1 MVSFSAKKKERVAMK
16 RRYQIEQQR
25 AVQQFRRIANEQNPN
40 IQMILPLADIVG
52 LLQQGVGNLLR
63 QAGLELMHLVMDEEV
78 KSLAGE
84 RHQQHEG
91 RRAHRWG
98 KEDGYCVVDGQ
109 KVPIRRTRLRTADKR
124 EKRLGSYELF
134 QRSGPIQAS
143 VWDKMMRGLS
153 TRNYGAVVK
162 DFQDA
167 YGIEKSAVS
176 ENFIEASRE
185 KVKQLMERPL
195 GELRLCA
202 VLIDGTPFKDRQM
215 IVALGIGCDGTK
227 TVLGIREGA
236 TENATV
242 VSALLSELVERG
254 LDFSTPR
261 LYILDGGKALHA
273 AVRRHAGEAA
283 FIQRCQVHKK
293 RNVVDHLPDE
303 HKADVRKKLQNAYA
317 MSEYSDAKRALEKLH
332 RELMDLNPSAARSLE
347 EGMEETLTVHR
358 LRVPDQLRRTLSCTN
373 VIESA
378 FSIVETVC
386 RNVKRW
392 RPGDQIERW
401 VGSGLLVA
409 ERQFRKVIGHRQ
421 IPLLLSSMA
430 NAVSQKPI
438 AKRAAVA

>member
-1 MVSFSAKKKERVAMK
+1 MKKQ
-16 RRYQIEQQR
+16 YQIEQQR
-25 AVQQFRRIANEQNPN
+25 AVQQFRRIATEQNPN
-40 IQMILPLADIVG
+40 IQMILPLAEIVG
-52 LLQQGVGNLLR
+52 MLQQGVGNLLR
-63 QAGLELMHLVMDEEV
+63 ETGLALMQTVMEEEV
-78 KSLAGE
+78 RQLAGE
-84 RHQQHEG
+84 RHQQHAG

-109 KVPIRRTRLRTADKR
+109 KVPIQKTRLRTPEKR
-124 EKRLGSYELF
+124 EQRLGSYELF
-134 QRSGPIQAS
+134 QRSGPMQAG

-162 DFQDA
+162 DFHNA
-167 YGIEKSAVS
+167 YGVEKSAVS

-215 IVALGIGCDGTK
+215 IAALGIGCDGAK

-236 TENATV
+236 TENTAV
-242 VSALLSELVERG
+242 VSSLLNELVERG
-254 LDFSTPR
+254 IDFSVPR
-261 LYILDGGKALHA
+261 LYILDGGKALAA
-273 AVRRHAGEAA
+273 AVRKHAGEAG

-303 HKADVRKKLQNAYA
+303 YKADVRRKMQNAYA
-317 MSEYSDAKRALEKLH
+317 MAEYADAKRALDQLH

-347 EGMEETLTVHR
+347 EGLEETLTVHK
-358 LRVPDQLRRTLSCTN
+358 LRVPDQLRRTLCCTN

-392 RPGDQIERW
+392 RDGDHIERW

-430 NAVSQKPI
+430 NLVAKKPV
-438 AKRAAVA
+438 AKQVKVA

>member
-1 MVSFSAKKKERVAMK
+1 M
-16 RRYQIEQQR
+16 
-25 AVQQFRRIANEQNPN
+25 
-40 IQMILPLADIVG
+40 
-52 LLQQGVGNLLR
+52 
-63 QAGLELMHLVMDEEV
+63 QAG
-78 KSLAGE
+78 
-84 RHQQHEG
+84 
-91 RRAHRWG
+91 
-98 KEDGYCVVDGQ
+98 VV
-109 KVPIRRTRLRTADKR
+109 
-124 EKRLGSYELF
+124 
-134 QRSGPIQAS
+134 
-143 VWDKMMRGLS
+143 DKMMRGIS

-195 GELRLCA
+195 GELQLCA
-202 VLIDGTPFKDRQM
+202 VLIDGTPFKDRMM
-215 IVALGIGCDGTK
+215 IAALGIGCDGRK

-236 TENATV
+236 TENTAV
-242 VSALLSELVERG
+242 VSTLLSELVERG

-261 LYILDGGKALHA
+261 LYILDGGKALPA
-273 AVRRHAGEAA
+273 AVRKHAGEAA

-303 HKADVRKKLQNAYA
+303 HKADVRRKLQNAYA
-317 MSEYSDAKRALEKLH
+317 MADYAEARRALDRLH

-347 EGMEETLTVHR
+347 EGMEETLTVHK
-358 LRVPDQLRRTLSCTN
+358 LRVPDQLRRTLCCTN
-373 VIESA
+373 VIESS

-392 RPGDQIERW
+392 RDGDHIERW

-409 ERQFRKVIGHRQ
+409 ERQFRKVIGHKQ

-430 NAVSQKPI
+430 SAVSKSI
-438 AKRAAVA
+438 AKGAKVA

>member
-1 MVSFSAKKKERVAMK
+1 MKKQ
-16 RRYQIEQQR
+16 YQIDKQR
-25 AVQQFRRIANEQNPN
+25 AVQQFRRIATEKNPN

-52 LLQQGVGNLLR
+52 LLQEGVGNLLR
-63 QAGLELMHLVMDEEV
+63 ETGLALMQTVMDEEV
-78 KSLAGE
+78 RHLAGE

-109 KVPIRRTRLRTADKR
+109 KVPIRKTRLRTPEKR
-124 EKRLGSYELF
+124 EQRLGSYELF
-134 QRSGPIQAS
+134 QRSGPLQAG

-162 DFQDA
+162 DFHNA
-167 YGIEKSAVS
+167 YGVEKSAVS

-195 GELRLCA
+195 NELRLCT

-215 IVALGIGCDGTK
+215 IAALGIGCDGTK

-236 TENATV
+236 TENTAV
-242 VSALLSELVERG
+242 VSGLLSELVERG

-261 LYILDGGKALHA
+261 LYVLDGGKALAA
-273 AVRRHAGEAA
+273 AVRKYAGEAG

-303 HKADVRKKLQNAYA
+303 LKADVKRKLQSAYA
-317 MSEYSDAKRALEKLH
+317 MAEYADAKRALERLH

-347 EGMEETLTVHR
+347 EGMEETLTVHK
-358 LRVPDQLRRTLSCTN
+358 LRVPDQLRRTLCCTN

-392 RPGDQIERW
+392 RDGDHIERW

-409 ERQFRKVIGHRQ
+409 ERQFRRVIGHRQ
-421 IPLLLSSMA
+421 IPMLLSSLA
-430 NAVSQKPI
+430 AAVSKKPI
-438 AKRAAVA
+438 AKGAAAA

>member
-1 MVSFSAKKKERVAMK
+1 MK
-16 RRYQIEQQR
+16 RQYQIDKQR
-25 AVQQFRRIANEQNPN
+25 AVQQFRRIATEENPN
-40 IQMILPLADIVG
+40 IQMILPLADIVAW
-52 LLQQGVGNLLR
+52 LQEGTGNLLR
-63 QAGLELMHLVMDEEV
+63 QAGLELMHLVMDDEV

-84 RHQQHEG
+84 RHQQYEG

-109 KVPIRRTRLRTADKR
+109 KVPIRRTRLRKADKR
-124 EKRLGSYELF
+124 EQPLGSYELF
-134 QRSGPIQAS
+134 QRSGPMQRG

-162 DFQDA
+162 DFQEA

-195 GELRLCA
+195 GDLRLCA

-215 IVALGIGCDGTK
+215 IAALGIGCDGTK

-236 TENATV
+236 TENTTV
-242 VSALLSELVERG
+242 VSALLSDLVERG

-261 LYILDGGKALHA
+261 LYVLDGGKALHA

-303 HKADVRKKLQNAYA
+303 YKADVKKKLQNAYA
-317 MSEYSDAKRALEKLH
+317 MAEYSEAKRALEKLH

-347 EGMEETLTVHR
+347 EGMEETLTVHK
-358 LRVPDQLRRTLSCTN
+358 LRVPDQLRRTLSSTN

-392 RPGDQIERW
+392 RHGDQIERW

-421 IPLLLSSMA
+421 IPLLLSSLA
-430 NAVSQKPI
+430 NAVSKKPI
-438 AKRAAVA
+438 AKGAAVA

>member
-1 MVSFSAKKKERVAMK
+1 MK
-16 RRYQIEQQR
+16 RRYQIEKQR
-25 AVQQFRRIANEQNPN
+25 AVNEFRQLAMNENPN
-40 IQMILPLADIVG
+40 IQMMLPMADIVG
-52 LLQQGVGNLLR
+52 LLQQGVGHLLR
-63 QAGLELMHLVMDEEV
+63 EAGLALMSLVMEEEV
-78 KSLAGE
+78 RHLAGE

-98 KEDGYCVVDGQ
+98 QEDGYCVIDGQ
-109 KVPIRRTRLRTADKR
+109 KVPIQRTRLRTKDKR
-124 EKRLGSYELF
+124 EQRLGSYELF
-134 QRSGPIQAS
+134 QRRGPLQQG
-143 VWDKMMRGLS
+143 VWGKMMRGLS

-162 DFQDA
+162 EFRTA

-202 VLIDGTPFKDRQM
+202 ALIDGTPFKDRQM
-215 IVALGIGCDGTK
+215 IVALGIGCDGRK
-227 TVLGIREGA
+227 TVLGLREGA

-242 VSALLSELVERG
+242 VGALLSDLLERG

-261 LYILDGGKALHA
+261 LYVLDGAKALHT
-273 AVRRHAGEAA
+273 AVRRHAGESA

-293 RNVVDHLPDE
+293 RNVVDHLPE
-303 HKADVRKKLQNAYA
+303 QHKPDVRRKLQNAYSMA
-317 MSEYSDAKRALEKLH
+317 DYSDAKRALEQLH
-332 RELMDLNPSAARSLE
+332 HELMHLNPSAARSLE
-347 EGMEETLTVHR
+347 EGLEETLTLHK
-358 LRVPDQLRRTLSCTN
+358 LRVPDQLRRTLCCTN

-392 RPGDQIERW
+392 RDGDQIERW

-409 ERQFRKVIGHRQ
+409 EQQFRKVIGYRQ

-430 NAVSQKPI
+430 NAVSHKPI
-438 AKRAAVA
+438 AKKAAIA